1 MCGLKAAQKY
11 LGDVLGAHILTVG
24 VYNVGIY
31 IDGGGGVGYVV
42 MVMVALVM
50 WW

>member
-1 MCGLKAAQKY
+1 MRLKGRSKIF
-11 LGDVLGAHILTVG
+11 GRRFVCTHTHRGG
-24 VYNVGIY
+24 NVGIY